1 MPKLKH
7 DSQSEKYRWP
17 QGARP
22 CGSCVRLRISAPE
35 GANCTLRLW
44 TEKGEEKLPMR
55 LRGYMDD
62 AFLYEITLTLPEEP
76 VILWYTFLVDADGEM
91 LWYGNNPEGL
101 GGEGQVS
108 PHLPPSFQITVYD
121 RAYTVPSWMHDG
133 VMYQIF
139 VDRFCDGGAPLL
151 DKKPG
156 LVTHA
161 SWDEKPNEYSNA
173 PLGSNLGYDFFGGN
187 LAGVIQKLPYLR
199 KLGVTVL
206 YLNPIFDA
214 QSNHKYDTGD
224 YTHVDPTFGT
234 NEDFVRLCR
243 AARANGIRVM
253 LDGVFSHTG
262 DNSVYFNRYGLYDS
276 VGAYQSKDSPYASW
290 YRFHDYPEE
299 YDCWWGVKTLP
310 EVDENCRSYRDFI
323 IYNED
328 SVVAQWIARGASGWR
343 LDVADELPDDFI
355 CELRARVKLE
365 NPEAVVLGEVWED
378 ASNKIAYSERR
389 RYFGGGELDSVMN
402 YPLRDAI
409 LAYLNGGTAEH
420 FAETMETLRENY
432 PRDVFYNLMN
442 IIGTHDTARALTVL
456 GVMSE
461 DWKKSRDERA
471 HYELPPDRLETAKRR
486 LRLAAVIQFTMPG
499 SPTIYYGDEAGRQG
513 FEDPFNR
520 RTYPWGAEDRE
531 ILAFYRRLCEVR
543 ADSETLIR
551 GELRFDT
558 GENDALL
565 RYERTLGRSRIIV
578 LVNRSRQEVRTG
590 VNALYALDLLTQ
602 REFDCEDSSGIEI
615 TVPAETAYLLQ
626 CFGSAE

>member
-1 MPKLKH
+1 MPPLLFNAR
-7 DSQSEKYRWP
+7 DPRYRNP
-17 QGARP
+17 LGAVVQGT
-22 CGSCVRLRISAPE
+22 SVFLRICLPREWHCSGATLLIHADQQPDAAFGMFWAGME
-35 GANCTLRLW
+35 GFDHEWWDCHFTAEQDTL
-44 TEKGEEKLPMR
+44 
-55 LRGYMDD
+55 Y
-62 AFLYEITLTLPEEP
+62 
-76 VILWYTFLVDADGEM
+76 
-91 LWYGNNPEGL
+91 WYGFRIDLPGGQQYLVRQADSTAGL
-101 GGEGQVS
+101 SNRPGVRWQLTSYQADFETPDWLAG
-108 PHLPPSFQITVYD
+108 
-121 RAYTVPSWMHDG
+121 G

-139 VDRFCDGGAPLL
+139 PDRFAASGAPKANVPT
-151 DKKPG
+151 DRVMHQQWGEQPVWQPDATG
-156 LVTHA
+156 TV
-161 SWDEKPNEYSNA
+161 WNNDY
-173 PLGSNLGYDFFGGN
+173 FGGDLKGIEQRLDR
-187 LAGVIQKLPYLR
+187 LAA
-199 KLGVTVL
+199 LGVTCL
-206 YLNPIFDA
+206 YLNPIFA
-214 QSNHKYDTGD
+214 SHSNHRYDTAD
-224 YTHVDPTFGT
+224 YECIDPLLG
-234 NEDFVRLCR
+234 NEEDFRSLCR
-243 AARANGIRVM
+243 TARTLGIRVI

-262 DNSVYFNRYGLYDS
+262 ADSRYFNRYGRYGEG
-276 VGAYQSKDSPYASW
+276 VGAYRSLESPYYPW
-290 YRFHDYPEE
+290 YHFQNWPDRYTG
-299 YDCWWGVKTLP
+299 WWGFINLP
-310 EVDENCRSYRDFI
+310 EV
-323 IYNED
+323 NECHPAFKEYILGKTGI
-328 SVVAQWIARGASGWR
+328 VRRWLAAGASGWR
-343 LDVADELPDDFI
+343 LDVADELPDEFLD
-355 CELRARVKLE
+355 ELRTAAKAEKPDAL
-365 NPEAVVLGEVWED
+365 VLGEVWED
-378 ASNKIAYSERR
+378 ASRKESYGHRR
-389 RYFGGGELDSVMN
+389 RYLLGDQLDSVMN

-565 RYERTLGRSRIIV
+565 RYERTLGRSRIII

-615 TVPAETAYLLQ
+615 TVPAETAYLLR